1 MRRLYTFLFLLPL
14 LLAVAVQAQPVT
26 TPEPNPNAN
35 ISYPLPVYLVS
46 GQFEVRGT
54 ANLAGMTGY
63 ILEYRRLNDD
73 LSEADESV
81 PWTPA
86 TLTQRVPVVDGV
98 LGTWDT
104 TATDDGV
111 YEFQLVVVMSQGENV
126 TARVS
131 PLRIE
136 NEPPPFVVRPAVT
149 VVAPVETQEPAPVTG
164 GSGGPEVIARV
175 NANVRSGDNTDF
187 PTIGSLP
194 AGQRAAIAGRS
205 NRGDR
210 WFYILLPNG
219 RRGWIAPS
227 TVDVAGDA
235 SGVPIVTPAPD
246 VATSAPA
253 ATAAPTAGGLPDAT
267 ISSVSF
273 DRELK
278 QGQAFQII
286 VTVFNPSSVA
296 LPGVSVACNFTPMN
310 NLFSTSI
317 GGLNPG
323 AQINVAITA
332 QLDSGGGGN
341 VTANCAVDLNNVV
354 AESNEDN
361 NYFNLTAFLQ
371 TP

>member
-1 MRRLYTFLFLLPL
+1 MRRLYTLLFLLPL
-14 LLAVAVQAQPVT
+14 LLAVTVQAQPVT
-26 TPEPNPNAN
+26 TPEPNPNAT
-35 ISYPLPVYLVS
+35 ISYPPPVYVVS

-73 LSEADESV
+73 LTEAGDDV

-111 YEFQLVVVMSQGENV
+111 YELQLAVIMSQGEN
-126 TARVS
+126 TTMRVS

-136 NEPPPFVVRPAVT
+136 NEPPPFAVQPVVT
-149 VVAPVETQEPAPVTG
+149 VVAPVVTQEPAPDTG
-164 GSGGPEVIARV
+164 GPAVTARV
-175 NANVRSGDNTDF
+175 NANVRSGDSTAF
-187 PTIGSLP
+187 PAIGSLP
-194 AGQRAAIAGRS
+194 AGQSATVVGRS
-205 NRGDR
+205 NRGDA
-210 WFYILLPNG
+210 WFYIVLPNG

-227 TVDVAGDA
+227 TVDVSGNV
-235 SGVPIVTPAPD
+235 SGVPVVTPAPD

-253 ATAAPTAGGLPDAT
+253 ATAAPTAGALPDAT
-267 ISSVSF
+267 ISNVRF
-273 DRELK
+273 DRELR

-310 NLFSTSI
+310 NLFSATI

-323 AQINVAITA
+323 AVIDVAITA
-332 QLDSGGGGN
+332 QLDSGGGAN

-354 AESNEDN
+354 AESNEEN

-371 TP
+371 AP